1 MRSTFHNRVID
12 IDQTEWTSI
21 GETNVITLYHS
32 DDNMKPLYVFCDHQ
46 NFYTKSISI
55 SSRLIIV
62 DQKKINVDVMINVK
76 KDSLE

>member
-1 MRSTFHNRVID
+1 MID

-21 GETNVITLYHS
+21 GETNVITLYDS
-32 DDNMKPLYVFCDHQ
+32 DDNVKPLYVFCDHQ
-46 NFYTKSISI
+46 NFYTESISI